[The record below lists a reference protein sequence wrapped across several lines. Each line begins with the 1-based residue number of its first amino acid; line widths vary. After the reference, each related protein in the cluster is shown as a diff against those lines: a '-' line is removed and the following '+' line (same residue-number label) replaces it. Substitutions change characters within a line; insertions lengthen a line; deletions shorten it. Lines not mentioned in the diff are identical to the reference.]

1 MSDMMKT
8 KNRKGKIKL
17 YFPLSSVHVQIP
29 SIFHESILMIFL
41 EALLFST
48 VIKLWCFLHN

>member
-29 SIFHESILMIFL
+29 SIFHESILMTFL